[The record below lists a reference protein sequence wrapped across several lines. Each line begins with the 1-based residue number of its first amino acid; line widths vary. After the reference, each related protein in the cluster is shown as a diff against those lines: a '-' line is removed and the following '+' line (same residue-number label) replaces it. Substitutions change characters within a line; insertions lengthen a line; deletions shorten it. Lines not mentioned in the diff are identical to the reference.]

1 MTDMDELPQDQQ
13 APVAVPPS
21 AKLIIAAVYI
31 MSGLP
36 VLMFLALV
44 GGVIWKATNKGAKEN
59 AGPPPVIDL
68 GLPAGASVQAMD
80 LDGDRI
86 AINTGSE
93 IVVIDIRKNAVVSR
107 IATKPR

>member
-1 MTDMDELPQDQQ
+1 MDELSQEQPP
-13 APVAVPPS
+13 PVAVPPS
-21 AKLIIAAVYI
+21 ARLIIGAVYI
-31 MSGLP
+31 MSGLL

-44 GGVIWKATNKGAKEN
+44 GGVIWKVTHKATKAEM
-59 AGPPPVIDL
+59 GPPELIDL
-68 GLPAGASVQAMD
+68 DLPAGASVQSMD

-93 IVVIDIRKNAVVSR
+93 IVVIDLRKNAVISR